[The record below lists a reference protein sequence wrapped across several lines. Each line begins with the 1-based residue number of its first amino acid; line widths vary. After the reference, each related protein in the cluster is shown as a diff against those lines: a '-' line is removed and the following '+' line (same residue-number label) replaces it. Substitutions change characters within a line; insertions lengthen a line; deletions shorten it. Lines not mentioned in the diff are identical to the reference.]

1 MTTSTESMSNQEI
14 RPLWQYLFG
23 IIDRPVATFEA
34 VLKQPKWLTWALPL
48 FVVIVAFVIVTVMH
62 TPYTLEMSREALEKQ
77 LATMPP
83 EQAEAVRT
91 TTEFTLS
98 LPFMLTTG
106 LGVGIAVII
115 LGTLIQSAFFY
126 FGALIIGGDDMN
138 FGSVFTMSAWAR
150 IPMAI
155 GYLVQAA
162 LIIVTKSILYPGVS
176 FLITTG
182 DLMEDAK
189 NPLFVLLSNI
199 DIFRLWHIL
208 LAVLGLSVVAR
219 ISRGKSLI
227 LVVIYAILALGIM
240 VGPTL
245 LFSGMAG

>member
-1 MTTSTESMSNQEI
+1 MTTSTESVSNQDT
-14 RPLWQYLFG
+14 RPLWLHLFG
-23 IIDRPVATFEA
+23 MIDRPVITFEA
-34 VLKQPKWLTWALPL
+34 VLKQRKWFTWALPL
-48 FVVIVAFVIVTVMH
+48 FVVIVAFVIVTVIH
-62 TPYTLEMSREALEKQ
+62 TPYMLEISREALEEQ

-83 EQAEAVRT
+83 EQAEAVRET
-91 TTEFTLS
+91 TKFTLS

-126 FGALIIGGDDMN
+126 FGALILGGDDIN
-138 FGSVFTMSAWAR
+138 FGPVFTMSAWAR
-150 IPMAI
+150 IPIAI
-155 GYLVQAA
+155 GYLVQAV
-162 LIIVTKSILYPGVS
+162 LIFFTKSSLYPGVS

-182 DLMEDAK
+182 NLMKDARS
-189 NPLFVLLSNI
+189 PLFVLLSNI

-227 LVVIYAILALGIM
+227 LVVIYAILALGVM